1 MKLRQGV
8 VAGCVLLNSSLVWG
22 AGPDLPPGPMKKKVQ
37 STCLECHDATRITKQ
52 KHDKKWWAQTLSKM
66 VGLGAQVD
74 DDERDALLDYLSKNF
89 GASKAPAKSS
99 KK

>member
-1 MKLRQGV
+1 MKLSNYV
-8 VAGCVLLNSSLVWG
+8 AAGCVLLSGSLLWG

-52 KHDKKWWAQTLSKM
+52 RHDKRWWAQTLTKM

-89 GASKAPAKSS
+89 GVGKAPAKLS